1 MSYLSLSEI
10 KSGMT
15 LEQVLVSPDGKMVF
29 GQGTIVNDC
38 LLARLNDWK
47 VEGAEVAEEAIEFDF
62 AEIEK
67 IISVVTLGMTD
78 KPEMKK
84 MVQHAAELHMKI
96 ETELKRIFMLTR
108 YHGAVPMDTLIH
120 LVDKKIYPRLSQL
133 DSFEQL
139 HTQAAASDYLYRHAL
154 DVAFIAG
161 YLGRWLGYGD
171 GDIWNLTLAGLV
183 HDIGKTKINF
193 EMLSKSGRLNA
204 DEFKI
209 AKNHT
214 VWSYQLLAQTE
225 FVSTVVLKAVLEHHE
240 KLDGSGYP
248 YRLQGN
254 EITMLARIIAVADI
268 YDALIS
274 NRYYHKGISPQEAIE
289 IMVFQMANQLDTHVL
304 ACLIENLAQIGM
316 IKIPVLYNSAI

>member
-1 MSYLSLSEI
+1 MSYLNLSEI

-15 LEQVLVSPDGKMVF
+15 LDQVLVSPDGKMVF
-29 GQGTIVNDC
+29 GQGTIVNDS
-38 LLARLNDWK
+38 LLSRLNDWK

-62 AEIEK
+62 AEIER
-67 IISVVTLGMTD
+67 IISVVTLGETE
-78 KPEMKK
+78 KQEMKK
-84 MVQHAAELHMKI
+84 TIQHAAELHMEI

-120 LVDKKIYPRLSQL
+120 LVDKKIYPRLSQR

-154 DVAFIAG
+154 DVSLISG

-171 GDIWNLTLAGLV
+171 NDIWNLTLAGLV

-193 EMLSKSGRLNA
+193 ETLSKSGRLNA
-204 DEFKI
+204 EEFKT
-209 AKNHT
+209 AKNHA
-214 VWSYQLLAQTE
+214 VWSYHLLAQTE
-225 FVSTVVLKAVLEHHE
+225 FVPAVVLKAVLEHHE

-274 NRYYHKGISPQEAIE
+274 NRYYRKGISPQEAIE
-289 IMVFQMANQLDTHVL
+289 IMVFEMANQLDTHVL
-304 ACLIENLAQIGM
+304 ACLIENLAHFGM